1 MYSNFNLNYLKNPW
15 RENHLFIWRN
25 DIKALQ
31 ALQLHWL
38 RSRCRARIQYALCPE
53 SSQGQLKCCRGGRG
67 CLSVPGA
74 VSVASLP
81 PCCWLRSLRSGLCYF
96 YNSTWRTAPD
106 RPGNLVLDTAVGCS
120 LNAAC
125 FIIFSGGVSQGYD
138 TVHSIN
144 SPQQSIRV
152 TSELATEA
160 WAPGFSRLRSFC
172 QIVGISRPRDASSP
186 LVTITSWWFISR
198 GCK

>member
-1 MYSNFNLNYLKNPW
+1 MYSNFNLNYSKNPL

-38 RSRCRARIQYALCPE
+38 TPRCRARIQHALRPE

-74 VSVASLP
+74 VSLASLP

-96 YNSTWRTAPD
+96 YNSTWRT
-106 RPGNLVLDTAVGCS
+106 VLDKPGQPCLRHCSMMLTSCCFLYHFFWGSISGLWYSSQHQFTTAV
-120 LNAAC
+120 
-125 FIIFSGGVSQGYD
+125 
-138 TVHSIN
+138 HS
-144 SPQQSIRV
+144 
-152 TSELATEA
+152 
-160 WAPGFSRLRSFC
+160 C
-172 QIVGISRPRDASSP
+172 D
-186 LVTITSWWFISR
+186 
-198 GCK
+198 